1 MRRENSF
8 QSSATSFR
16 QQKEQHPHEGGVPDR
31 RRFSVWWGAGGARRS
46 LPHEKTLFASF
57 NPILA
62 KLLSLDKVR
71 ELYES
76 TREPDGTNI
85 FNRLLKKMNVACL
98 VSDSDLAR
106 VPAAGACVV
115 VANHPFGILD
125 GILLGALLL
134 RVRPDVKILTN
145 YILTGVPE
153 LDEYCIPLDPFG
165 GRQQSARGTQQS
177 ATVTATPTATPTP
190 ARGRAAVL
198 ANSDVNQRGLRGA
211 KDWLNSGGM
220 LLIFPAGEVAHL
232 HPKRL
237 AKGVTD
243 PEWNTTAFRLAR
255 STGASALPVFI
266 DGRNSAAFQL
276 MGFVHPRLRTARL
289 AKEFLRKRGAKVE
302 VRIGNKLPASGG
314 SLLAKPK
321 GRDAACCVSAMEP
334 GNALQLRSPLQPG
347 GDAACCVSTTNR
359 EDQSLASPEAGG
371 RKPAA
376 PVSQAASSEQPA
388 ASVGTEFLRWK
399 TYLLAN
405 RAAKSRAT
413 APKRAPEDPKT
424 ASLPFL
430 PAAKLPLIPLFSAPE
445 ALADAVPTVQL
456 EREIALLP
464 SSACLE
470 SGEEYGVYCANARE
484 IPHIL
489 REIGRLRELSFRA
502 EDEGTGKSVDLDRYD
517 DYYTHLFVWNKPQK
531 EIVGAYRLAP
541 TVDILRKFGV
551 SGLYTNTLFR
561 FKDDFFELLG
571 PAVELGRSFVRPE
584 YQRQYAPLL
593 LLWKAIG
600 RYVALNPAHPVL
612 FGAVSISNSYAPA
625 SRTLMYQFF
634 QAQFA
639 THPLAAM
646 VQPRR
651 AFRSARLKHWD
662 ISAFNRL
669 VRDPEELSG
678 SISEFEFDGK
688 GIPVLL
694 KQYLKMGGE
703 VLAFNVDGRFSDTL
717 DGLIVVDLR
726 NSDRKSLQKYLGS
739 EGSARFVDYHR
750 ALNGPEFVAEPAD

>member
-1 MRRENSF
+1 MNTG
-8 QSSATSFR
+8 SSESTRLSD
-16 QQKEQHPHEGGVPDR
+16 GV
-31 RRFSVWWGAGGARRS
+31 AETMAR
-46 LPHEKTLFASF
+46 KTLFPSF
-57 NPILA
+57 NPVLA

-71 ELYES
+71 DIYES
-76 TREPDGTNI
+76 TRESDGTNI
-85 FNRLLKKMNVACL
+85 FNRILKHMNVVCA

-106 VPAAGACVV
+106 VPATGPCVV

-125 GILLGALLL
+125 GILMGAMLL
-134 RVRPDVKILTN
+134 RVRPDLKILTN
-145 YILTGVPE
+145 YMLTGVPE
-153 LDEYCIPLDPFG
+153 LDEYCIPLDPFEKKP
-165 GRQQSARGTQQS
+165 SALGDKQLAISNKQS
-177 ATVTATPTATPTP
+177 ATATATTTTTAGANSTA

-198 ANSDVNQRGLRGA
+198 SEQESACSNQRGLRGA
-211 KDWLNSGGM
+211 KDCLNCGGM

-232 HPKRL
+232 NPKQW

-243 PEWNTTAFRLAR
+243 PQWNTTAFRLAR
-255 STGASALPVFI
+255 LTGASALPVFI
-266 DGRNSAAFQL
+266 DGRNSAVFQL
-276 MGFVHPRLRTARL
+276 VGCLHPRLRTASL
-289 AKEFLRKRGAKVE
+289 AKEFIRKQGARVE
-302 VRIGNKLPASGG
+302 VRIGKVEKLEGRVGAVRGREAESKHRVLRQAQDGAREPASAQDSGPKETG
-314 SLLAKPK
+314 SA
-321 GRDAACCVSAMEP
+321 
-334 GNALQLRSPLQPG
+334 
-347 GDAACCVSTTNR
+347 R
-359 EDQSLASPEAGG
+359 E
-371 RKPAA
+371 
-376 PVSQAASSEQPA
+376 
-388 ASVGTEFLRWK
+388 GTEFLRWK

-405 RAAKSRAT
+405 RASRACAYASKT
-413 APKRAPEDPKT
+413 APEDPKS
-424 ASLPFL
+424 AQIPFL
-430 PAAKLPLIPLFSAPE
+430 PAAKLPLIPFLGAPE
-445 ALADAVPTVQL
+445 ALAEAVPTAQL
-456 EREIALLP
+456 EREIAFLP
-464 SSACLE
+464 PSASLDD
-470 SGEEYGVYCANARE
+470 SQEYGVYCANAAE
-484 IPHIL
+484 IPLIL
-489 REIGRLRELSFRA
+489 REIGRIRELSFRA
-502 EDEGTGKSVDLDRYD
+502 EGEGTGKSVDLDRYD

-531 EIVGAYRLAP
+531 EIVGAYRLAR

-551 SGLYTNTLFR
+551 NGLYTNSLFR
-561 FKDDFFELLG
+561 FKEDFFDLLG
-571 PAVELGRSFVRPE
+571 PGIELGRSFVRPE

-651 AFRSARLKHWD
+651 PFRSARLKHWD

-726 NSDRKSLQKYLGS
+726 NSDRKALQKYLGS
-739 EGSARFVDYHR
+739 EGSARFIDYHR
-750 ALNGPEFVAEPAD
+750 ELALPEFVAEPAD

>member
-1 MRRENSF
+1 MC
-8 QSSATSFR
+8 
-16 QQKEQHPHEGGVPDR
+16 
-31 RRFSVWWGAGGARRS
+31 RRS
-46 LPHEKTLFASF
+46 TPHFPAVGSRQNSAVGGRRSMHIGGSEVALRSDGAADSTVARKTLFPSF

-71 ELYES
+71 DIYEA
-76 TREPDGTNI
+76 TCEPDGTNI
-85 FNRLLKKMNVACL
+85 FHRILRKMNVACS
-98 VSDSDLAR
+98 VSDSDIAR
-106 VPAAGACVV
+106 VPATGACVV

-134 RVRPDVKILTN
+134 RVRSDLKILTN
-145 YILTGVPE
+145 YMLTGVPG
-153 LDEYCIPLDPFG
+153 LDEYCIPLDPLG
-165 GRQQSARGTQQS
+165 GKKQSALSDQDS
-177 ATVTATPTATPTP
+177 AIPTATATLE
-190 ARGRAAVL
+190 RGRTEVL
-198 ANSDVNQRGLRGA
+198 SETENGCSNQRGLRGA
-211 KDWLNSGGM
+211 KDWLNGGGM

-232 HPKRL
+232 NPKQW

-266 DGRNSAAFQL
+266 DGRNSASFQL
-276 MGFVHPRLRTARL
+276 MGFVHPRLRTVRL

-302 VRIGNKLPASGG
+302 IRIGNKLSAS
-314 SLLAKPK
+314 S
-321 GRDAACCVSAMEP
+321 
-334 GNALQLRSPLQPG
+334 LQLPAESNPDQPSPDCG
-347 GDAACCVSTTNR
+347 R
-359 EDQSLASPEAGG
+359 
-371 RKPAA
+371 RKPT
-376 PVSQAASSEQPA
+376 ASS
-388 ASVGTEFLRWK
+388 GTEFLRWK

-405 RAAKSRAT
+405 RAPKSRAS
-413 APKRAPEDPKT
+413 APKSAAEDRSAPIPV
-424 ASLPFL
+424 L
-430 PAAKLPLIPLFSAPE
+430 PAAKLARVPFLHAWE
-445 ALADAVPTVQL
+445 ELAEAVPAAQL
-456 EREIALLP
+456 QQEIALLP

-470 SGEEYGVYCANARE
+470 SSEEYGVYCANAE
-484 IPHIL
+484 QIPDVL

-502 EDEGTGKSVDLDRYD
+502 EGEGTGKSVDLDRYD

-531 EIVGAYRLAP
+531 EIVGAYRLAR
-541 TVDILRKFGV
+541 TVDIRRKFGV
-551 SGLYTNTLFR
+551 NGLYTNTLFR
-561 FKDDFFELLG
+561 FKDDFFDLLG
-571 PAVELGRSFVRPE
+571 PAIELGRSFVRPE

-600 RYVALNPAHPVL
+600 RYVALNPAFPVL

-651 AFRSARLKHWD
+651 PFRSARLNHWD

-669 VRDPEELSG
+669 VRDPAELSG
-678 SISEFEFDGK
+678 SISEFEFDVK

-694 KQYLKMGGE
+694 KQYLKMGAE

-739 EGSARFVDYHR
+739 EGAAQFIEHHR
-750 ALNGPEFVAEPAD
+750 VLSGPEFVAEPAD

>member
-1 MRRENSF
+1 MRRKNSF
-8 QSSATSFR
+8 QPPATSFR
-16 QQKEQHPHEGGVPDR
+16 QNPHEG
-31 RRFSVWWGAGGARRS
+31 ARGSFVSER
-46 LPHEKTLFASF
+46 TLFPSF

-71 ELYES
+71 EVYEA

-85 FNRLLKKMNVACL
+85 FNRLLKKMNVTCS
-98 VSDSDLAR
+98 VSDADLAR
-106 VPAAGACVV
+106 VPATGACVV

-134 RVRPDVKILTN
+134 RVRPDLKILTN
-145 YILTGVPE
+145 YMLTGVPE

-165 GRQQSARGTQQS
+165 GKQQSAVSTQHS
-177 ATVTATPTATPTP
+177 AKKSVETQHEASSP
-190 ARGRAAVL
+190 
-198 ANSDVNQRGLRGA
+198 NVNQRGIRGA
-211 KDWLNSGGM
+211 KEWLNRGGM

-232 HPKRL
+232 NPKQW

-266 DGRNSAAFQL
+266 DGRNSASFQL
-276 MGFVHPRLRTARL
+276 MGFVHPRLRTASL

-302 VRIGNKLPASGG
+302 IRIGKPERLENKVSTVRG
-314 SLLAKPK
+314 SEWVN
-321 GRDAACCVSAMEP
+321 GRSIPDANTKTQDPSTPVSAPQEP
-334 GNALQLRSPLQPG
+334 TAGSRGPR
-347 GDAACCVSTTNR
+347 VSRAGESAR
-359 EDQSLASPEAGG
+359 EP
-371 RKPAA
+371 
-376 PVSQAASSEQPA
+376 SSAQDDRFKGF
-388 ASVGTEFLRWK
+388 ASVREGTEFLRWK

-405 RAAKSRAT
+405 RASKVCRNDAKT
-413 APKRAPEDPKT
+413 ASEDPKT
-424 ASLPFL
+424 AQIPFL
-430 PAAKLPLIPLFSAPE
+430 PAAKLPLIPFLPAPE
-445 ALADAVPTVQL
+445 ALADAVPAAQL
-456 EREIALLP
+456 EQEIALLP

-470 SGEEYGVYCANARE
+470 SSEEYGAYCASAPK

-502 EDEGTGKSVDLDRYD
+502 EGEGTGKSVDLDRYD

-541 TVDILRKFGV
+541 TVNILHKFGV
-551 SGLYTNTLFR
+551 NGLYTNTLFR
-561 FKDDFFELLG
+561 FKDDFFDLLG

-651 AFRSARLKHWD
+651 PFRSARLKHWD

-688 GIPVLL
+688 GIPILL

-726 NSDRKSLQKYLGS
+726 NSDRKSLHKYLGS
-739 EGSARFVDYHR
+739 QGAERFIDYHR
-750 ALNGPEFVAEPAD
+750 AFSVPEFVAEPAD

>member
-1 MRRENSF
+1 MRRKNTPQLSGSNLRLSPH
-8 QSSATSFR
+8 SSVHSQYR
-16 QQKEQHPHEGGVPDR
+16 GHHIDR
-31 RRFSVWWGAGGARRS
+31 PADSAAR
-46 LPHEKTLFASF
+46 KTLFPSF

-62 KLLSLDKVR
+62 RLLSLDKVR
-71 ELYES
+71 ELYELS
-76 TREPDGTNI
+76 CDPDGTNI
-85 FNRLLKKMNVACL
+85 FNRILKNMNVVCS

-106 VPAAGACVV
+106 VPATGACVV

-134 RVRPDVKILTN
+134 RVRSDLKILTN
-145 YILTGVPE
+145 YMLTGVPG
-153 LDEYCIPLDPFG
+153 LDEFCIPLDPFG
-165 GRQQSARGTQQS
+165 RQPSADSDEQLRKADKA
-177 ATVTATPTATPTP
+177 ATETEDREQRDP
-190 ARGRAAVL
+190 R
-198 ANSDVNQRGLRGA
+198 SECSNQRGLRGA
-211 KDWLNSGGM
+211 KDWLNRGGM

-232 HPKRL
+232 NPKQW

-266 DGRNSAAFQL
+266 DGRNSASFQL
-276 MGFVHPRLRTARL
+276 MGFVHPRLRTVRL

-302 VRIGNKLPASGG
+302 VRIGNKLPAS
-314 SLLAKPK
+314 S
-321 GRDAACCVSAMEP
+321 
-334 GNALQLRSPLQPG
+334 LQLPAQSNPAALSPDSG
-347 GDAACCVSTTNR
+347 S
-359 EDQSLASPEAGG
+359 
-371 RKPAA
+371 RKPTAF
-376 PVSQAASSEQPA
+376 S
-388 ASVGTEFLRWK
+388 GTEFLRWK

-405 RAAKSRAT
+405 RALKSHD
-413 APKRAPEDPKT
+413 RAPRSAREDRSTP
-424 ASLPFL
+424 LRVL
-430 PAAKLPLIPLFSAPE
+430 PAAKLVRVPFLHAWQE
-445 ALADAVPTVQL
+445 LAEAVPAAQL
-456 EREIALLP
+456 QQQIALLP

-470 SGEEYGVYCANARE
+470 NSEEYGVYCANAE
-484 IPHIL
+484 QIPDVL

-502 EDEGTGKSVDLDRYD
+502 EGEGTGKSVDLDRYD

-531 EIVGAYRLAP
+531 EIVGAYRLAL
-541 TVDILRKFGV
+541 TGDVLRKFGV

-561 FKDDFFELLG
+561 FKDDFFDLLG

-600 RYVALNPAHPVL
+600 RYVALHPAHPVL

-639 THPLAAM
+639 THPLTAM

-651 AFRSARLKHWD
+651 PFRSARLRHWD

-726 NSDRKSLQKYLGS
+726 NSDRRSLQRYLGS
-739 EGSARFVDYHR
+739 QGAERFIDYHR
-750 ALNGPEFVAEPAD
+750 ALGLPEFVAEPAD

>member
-1 MRRENSF
+1 MRRRSTPHFPAVGSRQNS
-8 QSSATSFR
+8 AV
-16 QQKEQHPHEGGVPDR
+16 GG
-31 RRFSVWWGAGGARRS
+31 RRS
-46 LPHEKTLFASF
+46 MHIGGSEVALRSDGAADSTVARKTLFPSF

-71 ELYES
+71 DIYEA

-85 FNRLLKKMNVACL
+85 FHRILRKMNVACS
-98 VSDSDLAR
+98 VSDSDIAR
-106 VPAAGACVV
+106 VPATGACVV

-134 RVRPDVKILTN
+134 RVRSDLKILTN
-145 YILTGVPE
+145 YMLTGVPG

-165 GRQQSARGTQQS
+165 GKKQSALSDQRS
-177 ATVTATPTATPTP
+177 ATSTATATLE
-190 ARGRAAVL
+190 RGRTEVL
-198 ANSDVNQRGLRGA
+198 SETEIGCSNQRGLRGA
-211 KDWLNSGGM
+211 KEWLHRGGM

-232 HPKRL
+232 NPKQW

-255 STGASALPVFI
+255 LTGASALPVFI

-276 MGFVHPRLRTARL
+276 MGCVHPRLRTASL
-289 AKEFLRKRGAKVE
+289 AKEFVRKQGAEVE
-302 VRIGNKLPASGG
+302 VRIGNKLPAGG
-314 SLLAKPK
+314 
-321 GRDAACCVSAMEP
+321 
-334 GNALQLRSPLQPG
+334 LQL
-347 GDAACCVSTTNR
+347 
-359 EDQSLASPEAGG
+359 
-371 RKPAA
+371 
-376 PVSQAASSEQPA
+376 PA
-388 ASVGTEFLRWK
+388 ASASGPAHSAAGDRKPTASTGTEFLRWK

-405 RAAKSRAT
+405 RAAKGRAN
-413 APKRAPEDPKT
+413 ASKPAPEEHKT
-424 ASLPFL
+424 AQTPRSQ
-430 PAAKLPLIPLFSAPE
+430 AAKLPLIPFLSAPE
-445 ALADAVPTVQL
+445 ALADAVPRAQL

-464 SSACLE
+464 SPACLDN
-470 SGEEYGVYCANARE
+470 SEEYGVYCAHAAE

-502 EDEGTGKSVDLDRYD
+502 EGEGTGKSVDLDRYD

-531 EIVGAYRLAP
+531 EIVGAYRLAR
-541 TVDILRKFGV
+541 TVDIRRKFGV
-551 SGLYTNTLFR
+551 NGLYTNTLFR
-561 FKDDFFELLG
+561 FKDDFFDLLG
-571 PAVELGRSFVRPE
+571 PAIELGRSFVRPE

-600 RYVALNPAHPVL
+600 RYVALNPAFPVL

-651 AFRSARLKHWD
+651 PFRSARLKHWD

-669 VRDPEELSG
+669 VRDPAELSG

-726 NSDRKSLQKYLGS
+726 KSDRKAQQKYLGS
-739 EGSARFVDYHR
+739 EGATRFIDYHR
-750 ALNGPEFVAEPAD
+750 ELSLPEFVAEPAD

>member
-1 MRRENSF
+1 MRRKPSPHFPAVAPRQNSAVGGRG
-8 QSSATSFR
+8 SMGIGNN
-16 QQKEQHPHEGGVPDR
+16 EGV
-31 RRFSVWWGAGGARRS
+31 RRS
-46 LPHEKTLFASF
+46 EGVADSVVLRSTLFPSV
-57 NPILA
+57 NPVLA

-71 ELYES
+71 DIYEA

-85 FNRLLKKMNVACL
+85 FNRILKKMNVACS

-106 VPAAGACVV
+106 VPATGACVV

-134 RVRPDVKILTN
+134 RVRPDLKILTN
-145 YILTGVPE
+145 YMLTGVPE

-165 GRQQSARGTQQS
+165 EKKQSALGTQQS
-177 ATVTATPTATPTP
+177 ATSTATAIP
-190 ARGRAAVL
+190 AGERAAVL
-198 ANSDVNQRGLRGA
+198 SEPEPGCSNQRGLRGA
-211 KDWLNSGGM
+211 KDWLNHGGM

-232 HPKRL
+232 NPKQW

-255 STGASALPVFI
+255 STGACALPVFI
-266 DGRNSAAFQL
+266 DGRNSASFQL

-289 AKEFLRKRGAKVE
+289 PKEFLRKQGAKVE
-302 VRIGNKLPASGG
+302 IRIGKLEK
-314 SLLAKPK
+314 LETL
-321 GRDAACCVSAMEP
+321 
-334 GNALQLRSPLQPG
+334 
-347 GDAACCVSTTNR
+347 VSTVRGSGRVDGQSARANAKTKDPSTPVTRAGESAR
-359 EDQSLASPEAGG
+359 EPSSAQDAKVGAIA
-371 RKPAA
+371 PAK
-376 PVSQAASSEQPA
+376 E
-388 ASVGTEFLRWK
+388 GTEFLRWK

-405 RAAKSRAT
+405 RASNSRAH
-413 APKRAPEDPKT
+413 ASNPASEDLKT
-424 ASLPFL
+424 GQIPFL
-430 PAAKLPLIPLFSAPE
+430 PAAKLPLIPFLPAPE
-445 ALADAVPTVQL
+445 ALADAVPVVQL

-470 SGEEYGVYCANARE
+470 NSEEYGVYCANAAE

-502 EDEGTGKSVDLDRYD
+502 EGEGTGKSVDLDRYD

-531 EIVGAYRLAP
+531 EIVGAYRLAR
-541 TVDILRKFGV
+541 TVDIRRRFGAN
-551 SGLYTNTLFR
+551 GLYTNSLFR
-561 FKDDFFELLG
+561 FKDGFFDLLG
-571 PAVELGRSFVRPE
+571 PGIELGRSFVRPE

-651 AFRSARLKHWD
+651 PFRSARLKHWD

-688 GIPVLL
+688 GIPILL
-694 KQYLKMGGE
+694 RQYLKMGGE

-726 NSDRKSLQKYLGS
+726 NSDRKALQKYLGS
-739 EGSARFVDYHR
+739 EGAARFIEYHR
-750 ALNGPEFVAEPAD
+750 ALSVPEFVAEPAD